1 MEERIV
7 DDEFGRGVRVKKL
20 KDGKVD
26 VEDGLAPETEEEGEE
41 MELVLPEEEAEGEAE
56 ASYVTQ
62 HVYDDEDD
70 EDLIGLSA
78 EEAERVRAEKA
89 EAARARK
96 ERYQSS
102 CLAGEK
108 LLASGSYRAAELV
121 YEKALKLDD
130 EAVEASVGYWRA
142 KTADFSDP
150 DVLIGEYV
158 DEDLETLE
166 SDLGFEAAD
175 VIKEKY
181 RAPFEKRLQEL
192 KGQEEPLAKEVEE
205 KKSSRK
211 EMLKARISRSSIAF
225 LASLLPF
232 IGAVIAAIVV
242 AFKINTVP
250 DDRFVIPT
258 IALGVLSMAL
268 FIVFLIFTNKFT
280 NDLRM
285 YRMNEK
291 LSSTEEGRMLLE
303 IRRYKR
309 LYEDFLYVANET
321 EE

>member
-175 VIKEKY
+175 IIKEKY

-211 EMLKARISRSSIAF
+211 EMLKARISRSRDRKS
-225 LASLLPF
+225 
-232 IGAVIAAIVV
+232 VV
-242 AFKINTVP
+242 
-250 DDRFVIPT
+250 
-258 IALGVLSMAL
+258 
-268 FIVFLIFTNKFT
+268 
-280 NDLRM
+280 
-285 YRMNEK
+285 
-291 LSSTEEGRMLLE
+291 
-303 IRRYKR
+303 
-309 LYEDFLYVANET
+309 
-321 EE
+321 

>member
-7 DDEFGRGVRVKKL
+7 DDEFGRGVRLKKTKNGL
-20 KDGKVD
+20 D
-26 VEDGLAPETEEEGEE
+26 VTDELTPETEEEETEE
-41 MELVLPEEEAEGEAE
+41 LELVLPEEGEKNE
-56 ASYVTQ
+56 DVSYVTE

-78 EEAERVRAEKA
+78 EEAARVRAEKA

-108 LLASGSYRAAELV
+108 LLASGSFRAAELV
-121 YEKALKLDD
+121 YEKALKLDEVAT
-130 EAVEASVGYWRA
+130 EAAVGYWRA
-142 KTADFSDP
+142 KTANFSDP

-175 VIKEKY
+175 IIKSEY

-192 KGQEEPLAKEVEE
+192 KEQEAPLAKEIEE
-205 KKSSRK
+205 KKASRK
-211 EMLKARISRSSIAF
+211 ETLKARILRSSCLFGGA
-225 LASLLPF
+225 ALLF
-232 IGAVIAAIVV
+232 IGAVIAAIVL
-242 AFKINTVP
+242 ALKINTVP
-250 DDRFVIPT
+250 DDRFVLPT
-258 IALGVLSMAL
+258 IILGVVAGAL
-268 FIVFLIFTNKFT
+268 FIVFLIATNKFT
-280 NDLRM
+280 NDCRM
-285 YRMNEK
+285 YRMNER
-291 LSSTEEGRMLLE
+291 LSSTEEGRLLLE

-309 LYEDFLYVANET
+309 LYEDFLYVATET